1 MDITLRTPLSFSE
14 IGKKENQED
23 RLYPSSGAS
32 PSTRTFILCDGMG
45 GHARGE
51 VAAEVVSA
59 TLGSSLDGDSS
70 PEVSA
75 SGFEAALSGCY
86 KALDEK
92 LPGDDNRRP
101 GTTLTC
107 LRIGS
112 NGVLAAHIGD
122 SRIYQVRPG
131 AGIMFRTEDHSLVN
145 ELVRAGQITEAEA
158 RVHPRRNVITRA
170 MMPGASNPPKAD
182 VAILTDVRAGDFFFI
197 CCDGVLEKLQEDRL
211 IKILSNS
218 ATNDSAKLSAIK
230 AICDTGTR
238 DNYTA
243 WLIPVADVT
252 GNDTHEGR
260 PVITLS
266 NVAPARPNSPAAK
279 AAPAKNAGKRGIVL
293 GIFILCIIVAA
304 LIIMLRG
311 SKDESPAADAP
322 KIENKKPVEEQ
333 EPAATSK
340 PQDDTER
347 QRDAVRK
354 TRDTRPAAPKPETS
368 APERNNAPKEDVPA
382 TPDARQGAAANAAAA
397 AASNRRKTETTPA
410 PATEEPE
417 KKTEP
422 AKTEPKPDSD
432 PEPISE

>member
-1 MDITLRTPLSFSE
+1 MSFSE

-51 VAAEVVSA
+51 VAAEVVSV
-59 TLGSSLDGDSS
+59 TLGGKLDEDHSAD
-70 PEVSA
+70 VSVA
-75 SGFEAALSGCY
+75 KFETALSGCY

-170 MMPGASNPPKAD
+170 MMPGTSNPPKAD

-218 ATNDSAKLSAIK
+218 ATTDEAKLSAIK

-243 WLIPVADVT
+243 WLIPVADVA
-252 GNDTHEGR
+252 GNDTPEGR
-260 PVITLS
+260 PVITLEHATDAKS
-266 NVAPARPNSPAAK
+266 RPTAAK
-279 AAPAKNAGKRGIVL
+279 APAKETGKRVIAYGI
-293 GIFILCIIVAA
+293 GILILCAIAA
-304 LIIMLRG
+304 VLMITLRDSG
-311 SKDESPAADAP
+311 EDKTVADAP
-322 KIENKKPVEEQ
+322 IIENEKTTEDQAV
-333 EPAATSK
+333 TSK

-347 QRDAVRK
+347 QRDAVRR
-354 TRDTRPAAPKPETS
+354 TRDKRPEAPKPETS
-368 APERNNAPKEDVPA
+368 ATEDGNAPKENIPA
-382 TPDARQGAAANAAAA
+382 SPDAKQGAAANAAAA
-397 AASNRRKTETTPA
+397 AASKRRKDEPTPV
-410 PATEEPE
+410 PTPEEPE
-417 KKTEP
+417 KKPEP
-422 AKTEPKPDSD
+422 AKTD
-432 PEPISE
+432 PEPASDPDKPITE